1 MAARASGNSVRFKRL
16 RAGLL
21 ILSMTA
27 AGLGVAAPAVRAE
40 DITGVVEEAIATNPE
55 IGAIKFNRRAI
66 DHELQAARGLRLPT
80 VDLKTG
86 AGRHWD
92 TETTGAGIVDE
103 NEWHNHREISGT
115 VSQRLFDGFEARH
128 EIARQENRVESARW
142 RVNDTA
148 NSVALRAVQAYLEMQ
163 RSIAVLGAARSNLQS
178 LQALNARVQE
188 RVSAGKGSSSEET
201 EAGSRLANAVA
212 LVAEADGRVRDA
224 DALFR
229 SIVGRAPGTL
239 SPVRAPSSALPNSV
253 ENAVGEAVVAAPS
266 VIATQHDTIAAEAA
280 VGSAYAR
287 FSPKLNFELT
297 GSDAHGDKEA
307 GDSTGDVRAM
317 FVVRWNLL
325 NGGIDRARV
334 YEARSRAW
342 EASEITA
349 NTQRIIERETR
360 VSWNAMTAAQAR
372 VPALSRQLDLN
383 RATRSAYSQQFDAGQ
398 RRLLDLLDV
407 QNEVFVAEA
416 SLRTEELVS
425 KYNTYRVLASMG
437 RLLPALGLA
446 LPEEAAM
453 PYAGSLIESWHTDPP
468 LLDSNWHTE
477 VHRGDETGAAK

>member
-1 MAARASGNSVRFKRL
+1 MSLAAACLQVAMSAARAD
-16 RAGLL
+16 
-21 ILSMTA
+21 
-27 AGLGVAAPAVRAE
+27 

-103 NEWHNHREISGT
+103 NEWHSHREISGT

-163 RSIAVLGAARSNLQS
+163 RSIAVLGAARSNQQS

-188 RVSAGKGSSSEET
+188 RVSAGKGSSSEES

-212 LVAEADGRVRDA
+212 LVAEAEGRVRDA

-297 GSDAHGDKEA
+297 GSDAQGDNEA
-307 GDSTGDVRAM
+307 GELFQEFAKHFKGK
-317 FVVRWNLL
+317 
-325 NGGIDRARV
+325 
-334 YEARSRAW
+334 
-342 EASEITA
+342 
-349 NTQRIIERETR
+349 
-360 VSWNAMTAAQAR
+360 
-372 VPALSRQLDLN
+372 RQL
-383 RATRSAYSQQFDAGQ
+383 F
-398 RRLLDLLDV
+398 
-407 QNEVFVAEA
+407 
-416 SLRTEELVS
+416 
-425 KYNTYRVLASMG
+425 
-437 RLLPALGLA
+437 
-446 LPEEAAM
+446 
-453 PYAGSLIESWHTDPP
+453 
-468 LLDSNWHTE
+468 
-477 VHRGDETGAAK
+477 